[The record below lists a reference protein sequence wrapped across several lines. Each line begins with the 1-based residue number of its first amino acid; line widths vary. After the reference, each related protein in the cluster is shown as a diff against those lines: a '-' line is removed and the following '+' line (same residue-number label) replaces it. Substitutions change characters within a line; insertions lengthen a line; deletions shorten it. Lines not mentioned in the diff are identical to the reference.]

1 MRNSAETIK
10 HGRITKEGNSTVR
23 HLLSEAALT
32 HVTWAKRSN
41 KVTPIS
47 TFYERLVQKRGGS
60 KAKVAAAAKMVRI
73 VFWMLKK
80 DIGFWA
86 CVEEGKKSTT
96 KMAKQRLPRKKE

>member
-1 MRNSAETIK
+1 M
-10 HGRITKEGNSTVR
+10 
-23 HLLSEAALT
+23 
-32 HVTWAKRSN
+32 
-41 KVTPIS
+41 TPIS

-86 CVEEGKKSTT
+86 CVEEGRKSMDQNGKTKTAKK
-96 KMAKQRLPRKKE
+96 KRVKNYGQGIVRNVYGNRCPKN